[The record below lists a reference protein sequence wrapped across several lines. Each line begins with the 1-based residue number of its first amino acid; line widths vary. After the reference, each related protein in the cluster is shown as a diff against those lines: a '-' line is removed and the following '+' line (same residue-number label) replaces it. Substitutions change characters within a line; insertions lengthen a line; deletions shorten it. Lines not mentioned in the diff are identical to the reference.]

1 MLGVL
6 RLLQEVTSLSEDKYR
21 VEDEGREI
29 KSWAIRK
36 EYVGKGAVV
45 HDTTKFFKLFL
56 FKIK

>member
-6 RLLQEVTSLSEDKYR
+6 RLFPEITALSEDKYR

-29 KSWAIRK
+29 KSWEIRK
-36 EYVGKGAVV
+36 EYAGKGAVV